1 MELELENFNGER
13 EGGMEGEREGGGGGE
28 SVCAKQVMETCQWLA
43 GACNQ
48 LIRVTIRGEM
58 SIIIAWL
65 NDYYRNNLS
74 FLPNST
80 GCVPV

>member
-1 MELELENFNGER
+1 M
-13 EGGMEGEREGGGGGE
+13 
-28 SVCAKQVMETCQWLA
+28 CAKQVMETCQWLA

-74 FLPNST
+74 FLRHST
-80 GCVPV
+80 GCAPV